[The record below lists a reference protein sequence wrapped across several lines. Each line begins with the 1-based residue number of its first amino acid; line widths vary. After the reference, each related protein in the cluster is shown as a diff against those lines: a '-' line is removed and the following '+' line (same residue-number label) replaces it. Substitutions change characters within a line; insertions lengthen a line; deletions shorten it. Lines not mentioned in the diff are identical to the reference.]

1 MAPHVLLLLLLLA
14 LLPLSSESQG
24 ARAGLSH
31 LQRSR
36 GLHLSLGGPTVV
48 RRNSNFQAML
58 ETFGRRARAAAT
70 EVVPAGGAVEQA
82 SERELRSR
90 PRKPKRV
97 SKRQLEKELMECRA
111 SLEACQEEQAS
122 FMFIQMAESCTLRKE
137 GNRTIF
143 STTDMDVDTYGFY
156 DRPYRYDANYRTT
169 FFNDFLFDYLFAGSP
184 AVAALTF
191 NVADGDAEAT
201 FEGPLVSVLLQATSL
216 QQQADNIT
224 FLIEYEIVL
233 PAEEEAGMF
242 LSSLFPGDNL
252 DGSDVLSYEHCTLFI
267 DSARDAFQV
276 NAQPEGN
283 SAFFAPRNN
292 LVQVVQKMQRAAT
305 AVQAGPPAA
314 PNNPPW
320 LLNYAKVSVFP
331 SPVVVCIYVPM
342 EFRRLCIYVPMEFRR
357 HEILSVV
364 CINRYPPTSTKNK

>member
-31 LQRSR
+31 LHRSR

-70 EVVPAGGAVEQA
+70 EVVPGGSAVEQA

-97 SKRQLEKELMECRA
+97 SKRQLEKELMECQA
-111 SLEACQEEQAS
+111 SLEACLEEQEK

-137 GNRTIF
+137 GNKTIF

-156 DRPYRYDANYRTT
+156 DRPYRYDANYLTT
-169 FFNDFLFDYLFAGSP
+169 FFNGYLFDRLFAGSP

-201 FEGPLVSVLLQATSL
+201 FEGPLVSVLLRATSMEL
-216 QQQADNIT
+216 QADNT
-224 FLIEYEIVL
+224 TLLIEYEIGL
-233 PAEEEAGMF
+233 PAEQEASMF
-242 LSSLFPGDNL
+242 LSSLFPGDSLN
-252 DGSDVLSYEHCTLFI
+252 GSDVLSYEHSTLFV
-267 DSARDAFQV
+267 DSARDASQV
-276 NAQPEGN
+276 NVPSERSGSFHTTFYTIPE
-283 SAFFAPRNN
+283 A
-292 LVQVVQKMQRAAT
+292 VQQMERAAS
-305 AVQAGPPAA
+305 VISAGPTTA
-314 PNNPPW
+314 PV
-320 LLNYAKVSVFP
+320 LQRYAKVSAFP
-331 SPVVVCIYVPM
+331 SPVVVCFYV
-342 EFRRLCIYVPMEFRR
+342 
-357 HEILSVV
+357 
-364 CINRYPPTSTKNK
+364 STIWSLGDL